1 MGYYIHRDGQSVGV
15 TVDQLR
21 EQARAGQLKRE
32 DYVYQDETAQWTSA
46 GTMAELAQDWPGATP
61 PPPPPPPAYQPP
73 PAQPQPPAYQ
83 APPTYAQAPQQ
94 AYQQQS
100 SQQRPS
106 TSGGVSVDG
115 IDVIF
120 KRSFDMY
127 LQHWQALLLTCAVV
141 IVPLSILSAGLN
153 WLILLPTRAVLSVS
167 PYDPRAG
174 LAAVGVGIVAV
185 LLGLVATLVTSL
197 IMQGIAIPLTR
208 GAVMAAV
215 ADLMLG
221 GNGDFKKA
229 WGTLGRKFGPLFITL
244 LLAGLVVAVGTLM
257 LVVPGLVA
265 SFLFAMVAPVVLIEG
280 VTGVEALKRSVKLV
294 SADWLRILIV
304 MIVLGLLTAIL
315 SWFPAMLLA
324 LIFGSAPFL
333 SQVLGDLLMMV
344 ILPLPTI
351 ALVLL
356 YFDIRRKHEGLDEAS
371 LARKLV

>member
-127 LQHWQALLLTCAVV
+127 LQHWQALLWTAGMVLM
-141 IVPLSILSAGLN
+141 PLSLAA
-153 WLILLPTRAVLSVS
+153 AVLTWV
-167 PYDPRAG
+167 
-174 LAAVGVGIVAV
+174 
-185 LLGLVATLVTSL
+185 
-197 IMQGIAIPLTR
+197 
-208 GAVMAAV
+208 AAV
-215 ADLMLG
+215 AARSLSGGFGVFAAILG
-221 GNGDFKKA
+221 IL
-229 WGTLGRKFGPLFITL
+229 GTALVGLVYAVASPLVMCALTSSVIRMVAGGQSDWRWSWRVVFQRIGPLAITL
-244 LLAGLVVAVGTLM
+244 LLGGLAVTVGAILVCLPGIAAAVLLSFAVPVVFIEGTSGVDGLKRSSQLVLTDWLRVLILFLATMACGALCYIPVALLIWLLGNGFIVTIVRDLLM
-257 LVVPGLVA
+257 LVV
-265 SFLFAMVAPVVLIEG
+265 
-280 VTGVEALKRSVKLV
+280 
-294 SADWLRILIV
+294 
-304 MIVLGLLTAIL
+304 
-315 SWFPAMLLA
+315 
-324 LIFGSAPFL
+324 
-333 SQVLGDLLMMV
+333 
-344 ILPLPTI
+344 LPLPTI